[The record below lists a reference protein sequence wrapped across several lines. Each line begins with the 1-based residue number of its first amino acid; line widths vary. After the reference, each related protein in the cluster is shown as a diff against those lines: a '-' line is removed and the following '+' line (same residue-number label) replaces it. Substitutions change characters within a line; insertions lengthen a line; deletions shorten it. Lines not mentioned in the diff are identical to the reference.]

1 MRSERRQRPALLRA
15 QAGLV
20 MIGVVF
26 SAFLVAMAAGMTV
39 LPTWLSMLLA
49 IIPTLGM
56 FLICWGLEEA

>member
-1 MRSERRQRPALLRA
+1 MRYERRQKPAFIRA

-20 MIGVVF
+20 MIGTVF
-26 SAFLVAMAAGMTV
+26 SGFLVAMAAGMTV

-56 FLICWGLEEA
+56 FLICWGLEEV